1 MKTNKCLFIL
11 FATSLLTIAGCGG
24 GNGGPTTLTKYQKV
38 SKAFEAVGRTLD
50 LKSNRSSRLHMP
62 YRAIDIHG
70 DMTGFESYFANAQT
84 DEKIEDQIDLNTP
97 PFMQFQYLKIIYETI
112 GANYSFG
119 TKYSYPITGDVYI
132 DFETGYQDRERSEE
146 NKYSFTFDFSIF
158 IEIDENDLIT
168 SEVGMD
174 ITLVKGQNSYKNY
187 KYAYLVLDYDF
198 EKNDDN
204 YELALYDFGQEKDM
218 PYLDCDYGYEYD
230 YCLVSSNKLTEWRK
244 FRYEADRKM
253 VKDASHD
260 SLDSYLREGAVI
272 TGDNQRWYK
281 NNVIKRVDSKTDDSL
296 LIAKELYRS
305 FGLNDTDIDT
315 ERYFAKESTNS
326 TVIKTIYDRASSE
339 YGDELI
345 YHIIAKKED
354 DDPVDKGWPSE
365 QIRQIAE
372 GLASITF
379 SNRDAVTYSFNR
391 DDVDGQSASLVITV
405 TGANAGEYAQFENEL
420 RETYGLNRG
429 EDQQGFHIYSVALI
443 DNTILSVYVSPS
455 TNTIIFQHYFGGG
468 GGGQGQYDPI
478 ELENMFNY
486 DLPYNFYSTSFYGY
500 EKEVLGDLVTLFND
514 ENVNRIFTKKVDL
527 QASKRIEITLS
538 EKDIENVGGSK
549 TLKEARDNVMNMYGN
564 YYAKQWKT
572 TKIQNGFTNNDNKDL
587 VVVRPGEGDGELV
600 VYFFRFVDDT
610 LSKYFDGT
618 VSVIIEI
625 SIYAHPRNDD
635 VYLERTIGVNE
646 GESVFSSLE
655 SGVDYYLDADMTVL
669 LTSENCYAYQGMELH
684 KKAYVDLVFDKIS
697 VPGGI
702 DYELPNN
709 WGNSSQMEDDEEIYQ
724 RVMNMVNDPNIRSYL
739 EGHISSSNPTN
750 MGYQI
755 FIGPDVAEY
764 LEKDNFVEAAR
775 ELSNQY
781 KGLYKEWKV
790 GKKASYFYIGDKE
803 EDVVFFNDKAL
814 EEGMIEFIHV
824 RLTSPVMANYESGS
838 QGGGGEGGGGGET
851 PATTQVTLV
860 FYSNGTYNYTDYITC
875 PTGDNVRLYL
885 NGIEDYFYLDSSF
898 SKSLPDEYPV
908 TEGLTIYIN
917 VVSSDVEWVKVI
929 LIVDGDSESPQIHQ
943 IDAIL
948 GDDLYGYLVGYAD
961 EFYLEAAYQ
970 NKITE
975 GYCSVSYDMTVYGKT
990 NQSANTCIVNV
1001 YVVEDGQEPA
1011 LLRQIKFTLYEDVRT
1026 EVYGLDINGTM
1037 YADESLSELLDE
1049 TNCYAHEGMCVYI
1062 VKDNIEPPSEEIYV
1076 TVYKFNKDHEK
1087 MGMDVITCKDGEDV
1101 RNYLRKYN
1109 ADFFLDSDFSTPLD
1123 AKNCYAFDGMEI
1135 YAVLRG

>member
-1 MKTNKCLFIL
+1 MKTKKGLFIL

-24 GNGGPTTLTKYQKV
+24 GGPTTLTKYQKV

-50 LKSNRSSRLHMP
+50 LKSNRSSLLPMP

-70 DMTGFESYFANAQT
+70 DMTGFESYFANAST
-84 DEKIEDQIDLNTP
+84 DEKIEDQIDLNSP

-132 DFETGYQDRERSEE
+132 DFETGYQDKERSED

-187 KYAYLVLDYDF
+187 KYAYLILDYDF

-218 PYLDCDYGYEYD
+218 PYLSCDFGYEYD

-260 SLDSYLREGAVI
+260 SLDSYLKEGAVI

-281 NNVIKRVDSKTDDSL
+281 NNVLKRVDSKTDGSL

-315 ERYFAKESTNS
+315 ESYFAKESTNS

-354 DDPVDKGWPSE
+354 DDDPSKNDWPSDNIE
-365 QIRQIAE
+365 QIT
-372 GLASITF
+372 GMSNITF
-379 SNRDAVTYSFNR
+379 SSREDVSYSFYR
-391 DDVDGQSASLVITV
+391 DDVDGESASVVITV
-405 TGANAGEYAQFENEL
+405 SGANASDYDYFENSI
-420 RETYGLNRG
+420 LNDYNFNDGG
-429 EDQQGFHIYSVALI
+429 EQNNFHVYFLGLI
-443 DNTILSVYVSPS
+443 DGSSLSVLVSRSSNTIVF
-455 TNTIIFQHYFGGG
+455 IHYFGG

-478 ELENMFNY
+478 ELENMINY
-486 DLPYNFYSTSFYGY
+486 DLPYNFYSTSFYVF
-500 EKEVLGDLVTLFND
+500 EKEVLGDLATLFND
-514 ENVNRIFTKKVDL
+514 ENVNRIFTEKVDL

-538 EKDIENVGGSK
+538 EKDIENVGDSK
-549 TLKEARDNVMNMYGN
+549 TLEEARDNVMNMYGN
-564 YYAKQWKT
+564 YYVKQWKT

-618 VSVIIEI
+618 VAVIIEI
-625 SIYAHPRNDD
+625 PIYAHPRNGD
-635 VYLERTIGVNE
+635 VYLERTIGVNK
-646 GESVFSSLE
+646 GESVFPSLE
-655 SGVDYYLDADMTVL
+655 SGVDYYLDGDMTVL

-684 KKAYVDLVFDKIS
+684 KKAYVDPVFDKFS

-702 DYELPNN
+702 DYELPNT
-709 WGNSSQMEDDEEIYQ
+709 WGNSNQMEDNEEIYQ

-739 EGHISSSNPTN
+739 EGHISSNNPTN

-764 LEKDNFVEAAR
+764 LGKDNFVEAAR

-781 KGLYKEWKV
+781 KGLYKEWKA

-803 EDVVFFNDKAL
+803 EDVIFFNDKTL

-824 RLTSPVMANYESGS
+824 RLTYPVMANYESGS

-851 PATTQVTLV
+851 PTTAQVTLE
-860 FYSNGTYNYTDYITC
+860 FYSNGTYNYTNHITC
-875 PTGDNVRLYL
+875 PIGDNVRLYL
-885 NGIEDYFYLDSSF
+885 NGIEGYFYLDSSF
-898 SKSLPDEYPV
+898 NKLLPDEYPV

-917 VVSSDVEWVKVI
+917 VVSSDVEWVKVT
-929 LIVDGDSESPQIHQ
+929 LIVDGDSESPQIYE

-948 GDDLYGYLVGYAD
+948 GNDLYGYLVDYAD
-961 EFYLEAAYQ
+961 EFYLEATYQ
-970 NKITE
+970 NRITE

-990 NQSANTCIVNV
+990 NQSVNTCVVNV
-1001 YVVEDGQEPA
+1001 YVVENGQEPS
-1011 LLRQIKFTLYEDVRT
+1011 LLRQMKFTLYEDVRT
-1026 EVYGLDINGTM
+1026 EIYGLGINGTM

-1062 VKDNIEPPSEEIYV
+1062 VKDNFDPPSEEIHV
-1076 TVYKFNKDHEK
+1076 TIYKFNKDHEK

-1123 AKNCYAFDGMEI
+1123 AKNCYAYDGMEI
-1135 YAVLRG
+1135 YAVLRD